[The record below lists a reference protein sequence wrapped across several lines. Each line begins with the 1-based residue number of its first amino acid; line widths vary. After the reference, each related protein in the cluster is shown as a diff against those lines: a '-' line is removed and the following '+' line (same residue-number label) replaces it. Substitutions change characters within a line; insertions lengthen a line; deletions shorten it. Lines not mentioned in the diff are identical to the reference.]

1 MLGPRLRDFNI
12 SRRRDAL
19 FKTNEKTVVYKA
31 YALVNIEICYRDTN
45 EEKAVYFHI
54 EKQMENDSVPRE

>member
-1 MLGPRLRDFNI
+1 MLGPRIRDFNI

-31 YALVNIEICYRDTN
+31 FRDYYALVNIEICYRDTN

-54 EKQMENDSVPRE
+54 ENNSR